1 MNVAPIPEE
10 NGIRLPA
17 TLAIGFTGHRALP
30 NEAECRKHMLN
41 LLAQEKAAFPGTIYG
56 VCSVA
61 AGGDLLFAE
70 SCTALGIPFRV
81 LLPLPIEDFRADF
94 DESSW
99 SRAQQA
105 MHNAIS
111 VDVIGSAE
119 PRNERYYECG
129 LETVQQS
136 QLLFAIWNGQ
146 PASGLGGTQEI
157 VAFATRMGRPV
168 VWIHSE
174 TTEIQTLNQQH
185 RDKIGH
191 DPELAFLNDL
201 PLAGA
206 APAGGSAKDVAEA
219 WLAKL
224 DANAVQV
231 APQVRKLAAFP
242 IICTALAA
250 FLSAAGP
257 RMPSMSLWLG
267 AGAVLGLMA
276 GLLPAVLRLGK
287 RQTLWVRIR
296 TAAEISRS
304 VAALWDAPTRF
315 QIVGPEILPELSGML
330 ESLNLMKSQSART
343 DAVTIVEFKAQYLK
357 SRLLDQTHYFSRQ
370 SKKSAEQAGRYRL
383 ISKVATVS
391 AIVISAWTFGRSLFK
406 PDHLNFGR
414 IWLPLLASALFQ
426 VATVAGA
433 LVVVHDCDRRQRRY
447 DEIRRSLV
455 RWEIELEA
463 FHTWH
468 PVIQVVNNIE
478 RALLVE
484 LLEWRALLQNRK
496 MPRS

>member
-1 MNVAPIPEE
+1 MAPIPED

-17 TLAIGFTGHRALP
+17 TLAIGFTGHRTLP
-30 NEAECRKHMLN
+30 SETECRKQMLH
-41 LLAQEKAAFPGTIYG
+41 LLAQQKAAFAGTVYG

-70 SCTALGIPFRV
+70 SCAALGIPLRI
-81 LLPLPIEDFRADF
+81 LLPLPIEDFGADF
-94 DESSW
+94 DPSNW
-99 SRAQQA
+99 ARAQHA
-105 MHNAIS
+105 ISNAIS
-111 VDVIGSAE
+111 VDVVGSAE

-146 PASGLGGTQEI
+146 PANGLGGTQEI
-157 VAFATRMGRPV
+157 VAFASRMGRPV
-168 VWIHSE
+168 VWIHSD
-174 TTEIQTLNQQH
+174 TGAVQTLNQQH
-185 RDKIGH
+185 LHRIGH
-191 DPELAFLNDL
+191 DPELAFLNSL

-206 APAGGSAKDVAEA
+206 APADNSAKDIAEN

-231 APQVRKLAAFP
+231 APQVRRLAAFP

-250 FLSAAGP
+250 FVSAAGP
-257 RMPSMSLWLG
+257 RMRSTGLWLG
-267 AGAVLGLMA
+267 AGAVLGLLA
-276 GLLPAVLRLGK
+276 ALLPAVLRLGK
-287 RQTLWVRIR
+287 RQALWVRIR

-304 VAALWDAPTRF
+304 VLALWDTPARY
-315 QIVGPEILPELSGML
+315 QVVGPEILPELSGML
-330 ESLNLMKSQSART
+330 ESLNLMKSQSRPA
-343 DAVTIVEFKAQYLK
+343 AAATIVEFKAQYLK
-357 SRLLDQTHYFSRQ
+357 SRLLDQKHYFAQQ
-370 SKKSAEQAGRYRL
+370 SIKSARQARRYRL
-383 ISKVATVS
+383 IIKLSTVG
-391 AIVISAWTFGRSLFK
+391 AIVMSAWMFVGRSLFK
-406 PDHLNFGR
+406 ATPTASGGV
-414 IWLPLLASALFQ
+414 WLPLLASALFQ

-447 DEIRRSLV
+447 DEIRQSLA
-455 RWEIELEA
+455 RWEVELEA
-463 FHTWH
+463 FHSWH

>member
-1 MNVAPIPEE
+1 MNVAPKPEE
-10 NGIRLPA
+10 HGIRLPA
-17 TLAIGFTGHRALP
+17 TLAIGFTGHRTLP
-30 NEAECRKHMLN
+30 NEAECRQQMLN
-41 LLAQEKAAFPGTIYG
+41 LLAQQKAAFPGTVYG

-70 SCTALGIPFRV
+70 SCTALGIPFRI
-81 LLPLPIEDFRADF
+81 LLPLPLEDFRTDF
-94 DESSW
+94 DAPSW

-105 MHNAIS
+105 MGNAIS
-111 VDVIGSAE
+111 IEVIGSAE

-136 QLLFAIWNGQ
+136 RLLFAIWNGQ

-157 VAFATRMGRPV
+157 VAFASRMGRPV

-174 TTEIQTLNQQH
+174 TTEIQTLNQPSLH
-185 RDKIGH
+185 RIGQ

-201 PLAGA
+201 PAAGTT
-206 APAGGSAKDVAEA
+206 PADESPKGIAEG

-250 FLSAAGP
+250 FVSAAGP
-257 RMPSMSLWLG
+257 RMHSMSLWLG

-276 GLLPAVLRLGK
+276 ALLPAGLRLGK
-287 RQTLWVRIR
+287 RQALWVRIR

-304 VAALWDAPTRF
+304 VVALWDTPTRY
-315 QIVGPEILPELSGML
+315 QVVGPEILPELSGML
-330 ESLNLMKSQSART
+330 ESLNLMKSQSGRAGI
-343 DAVTIVEFKAQYLK
+343 ATIAEFKARYLK
-357 SRLLDQTHYFSRQ
+357 SRLIDQTHYFSRQ
-370 SKKSAEQAGRYRL
+370 SKKSAEQATRYRM
-383 ISKVATVS
+383 IGKVATAG

-406 PDHLNFGR
+406 PSHIAFGR

-447 DEIRRSLV
+447 DEIRRSLA
-455 RWEIELEA
+455 RWEVELEA

-468 PVIQVVNNIE
+468 PITQVVNNIE

-496 MPRS
+496 MPRN